1 MGIPGGYTGKGTTG
15 MDKDTYFGIHPC
27 TRTRTRHTR
36 THNGGYIL
44 HIQCD
49 FPNQVITI
57 CSYYYI
63 MLQLGSTTP
72 THRTNIYTFPY
83 FFCTNIHSSSHLFFS
98 TMARDE
104 VDLAL
109 ILNDHRKRKLGSYA
123 TNEDNI
129 SADKEAVV
137 KRMKL
142 TINAANNHDASCEQ
156 KKLHNI
162 LTILLNYYAKHPYI
176 SMILLKKLKKRIL
189 RL

>member
-1 MGIPGGYTGKGTTG
+1 MDTGTGISGRYVGRGTVGT
-15 MDKDTYFGIHPC
+15 DKDTYLGIHPC
-27 TRTRTRHTR
+27 TCTCTRHTR
-36 THNGGYIL
+36 TQNGGYIL
-44 HIQCD
+44 QIQCE
-49 FPNQVITI
+49 FPNQVIAI
-57 CSYYYI
+57 HSYYYI

-72 THRTNIYTFPY
+72 TPYKHIYIP
-83 FFCTNIHSSSHLFFS
+83 FFFVQTYIQVPTLFFP

-109 ILNDHRKRKLGSYA
+109 IINDQRKRKLGSYA

-156 KKLHNI
+156 KK
-162 LTILLNYYAKHPYI
+162 YI
-176 SMILLKKLKKRIL
+176 
-189 RL
+189 